1 MDHSVNQIVA
11 IPNWSF
17 FDPDL
22 CSEIHRELLDLGL
35 SVQYVQGDVDHLRTV
50 TAFSGTQAE
59 VFKAMNSL
67 VAIILPKIDIRR
79 ETGVHPRVGGLDVAP
94 FVLLEGLESELI
106 EETRAW
112 AEQFSLAF
120 SVPVHLYEKAA
131 LADRENRLPYLRG
144 QMGELAKLPD
154 FGSLDH
160 PRWGTAVV
168 GVRDFLLA
176 ANLNFNPV
184 ADIRDVRAVAQEIR
198 FQREHNNPA
207 LKGVR
212 ALAFELKSQGLVQ
225 LSLNLTE
232 PNSTTFDQ
240 VYEFAMEMLADES
253 PFLIDTE
260 LIGVIRERDVAGAR
274 HLTFDSSQVVR

>member
-1 MDHSVNQIVA
+1 MNQIVA

>member
-1 MDHSVNQIVA
+1 MNQVVA

-17 FDPDL
+17 YDPDL
-22 CSEIHRELLDLGL
+22 CDEIRRELLGL
-35 SVQYVQGDVDHLRTV
+35 ELTVHYVQGDIDHFRTV
-50 TAFSGTQAE
+50 TAFSGTQAK
-59 VFKAMNSL
+59 VFMAMDSL
-67 VAIILPKIDIRR
+67 CKLILPKIDISRK
-79 ETGVHPRVGGLDVAP
+79 TGVHPRVGALDVAP
-94 FVLLEGLESELI
+94 FVLLEGSESDLI
-106 EETRAW
+106 AVTRTW

-120 SVPVHLYEKAA
+120 GVPVHLYEKAA
-131 LADRENRLPYLRG
+131 LPDRENRLPFLRG

-154 FGSLDH
+154 CGSLDH

-184 ADIRDVRAVAQEIR
+184 ADIRDVRAAAQEIR
-198 FQREHNNPA
+198 FQREHNHPA

-225 LSLNLTE
+225 LSLNFTE
-232 PNSTTFDQ
+232 PNSTTFDR
-240 VYEFAMEMLADES
+240 VYKFAMEMLADES

-260 LIGVIRERDVAGAR
+260 LIGVIRERDVAGAK
-274 HLTFDSSQVVR
+274 HLTFDPSQVIR